1 MNENWAAENLQTIRT
16 LMERSAVYRRQL
28 APVTLLT
35 GVVGLAAGGVGW
47 MTQCDSPRRFI
58 LFWFA
63 VAVISLAGAL
73 VVIRRQALRDKE
85 SFWSPPTRRVAQ
97 AMLPCF
103 YIGLVPGLLMAVFEN
118 DGDIAE
124 GITWMLVPIWM
135 ALYGAA
141 LHAAGFFMLRG
152 IRLFGY
158 MFILVGTLL
167 LLGFCVIGYPQTF
180 RHTHLAMGGI
190 FGGLHL
196 AYGIYLY
203 FTEKKNFA

>member
-1 MNENWAAENLQTIRT
+1 
-16 LMERSAVYRRQL
+16 
-28 APVTLLT
+28 
-35 GVVGLAAGGVGW
+35 
-47 MTQCDSPRRFI
+47 
-58 LFWFA
+58 
-63 VAVISLAGAL
+63 
-73 VVIRRQALRDKE
+73 
-85 SFWSPPTRRVAQ
+85 
-97 AMLPCF
+97 
-103 YIGLVPGLLMAVFEN
+103 
-118 DGDIAE
+118 
-124 GITWMLVPIWM
+124 
-135 ALYGAA
+135 
-141 LHAAGFFMLRG
+141 MLRG